1 MNKISKSVL
10 FILAVFLFTVLCT
23 LSCKK
28 ENSGASAADEEN
40 ASLSASESNAE
51 AEFVFNDVFDNVMG
65 VNNDVGMQGTGVF
78 GRIMNGNTAGER
90 PLSCFMVTVT
100 QLAAP
105 NVFPLQIII
114 DFGAGCEGKDGHVRK
129 GKIIA
134 TYSGRLIVP
143 GKSAVVS
150 FDGFYIDS
158 IGVEGTE
165 TIANTAIAG
174 NRQFTIDVTNA
185 KLSKL
190 NGNYT
195 AWNNHKVITQT
206 DGLNTPDFALD
217 DVFTI
222 EGNASGQ
229 LKKGDLLATWQSEIE
244 TPLIKKF
251 LCRWIVQGKIKTTL
265 GASTANSKWVAE
277 LDYGS
282 GACDGHASVT
292 INGTTHEI
300 SLH

>member
-1 MNKISKSVL
+1 MNLISNPVR
-10 FILAVFLFTVLCT
+10 FILTVFLFTL
-23 LSCKK
+23 LSFLACKK
-28 ENSGASAADEEN
+28 ENSGASPADEEN

-78 GRIMNGNTAGER
+78 GRIMNGSTAEER
-90 PLSCFMVTVT
+90 PLSCFTVSIT

-114 DFGAGCEGKDGHVRK
+114 DFGPGCQGKDGHVRK

-143 GKSAVVS
+143 GKSAVVT
-150 FDGFYIDS
+150 FDEFSIDS
-158 IGVEGTE
+158 IDVEGTE
-165 TIANTAIAG
+165 TIANTTAAG
-174 NRQFTIDVTNA
+174 NRQFTIDVANA
-185 KLSKL
+185 KLSRP

-195 AWNNHKVITQT
+195 AWHNHKVITQT

-244 TPLIKKF
+244 TPLVKKF
-251 LCRWIVQGKIKTTL
+251 LCRWIIQGKIKTIL
-265 GASTANSKWVAE
+265 GASAANSQWVAE

-282 GACDGHASVT
+282 GTCDGHAT
-292 INGTTHEI
+292 IIINGVTHEI

>member
-1 MNKISKSVL
+1 MNLISKPARFL
-10 FILAVFLFTVLCT
+10 ITLILFTVLSIF
-23 LSCKK
+23 SCKK
-28 ENSGASAADEEN
+28 ENSGVSADDQEN
-40 ASLSASESNAE
+40 ASLSAAESNAE

-78 GRIMNGNTAGER
+78 GRIMNSNGENER
-90 PLSCFMVTVT
+90 PLSCFTVAIK

-105 NVFPLQIII
+105 ATFPLQIII

-134 TYSGRLIVP
+134 EYTGRLIVP
-143 GKSAVVS
+143 GKSASVT

-158 IGVEGTE
+158 IKVEGTE
-165 TIANTAIAG
+165 TISNTSAAD
-174 NRQFTIDVTNA
+174 NRQFTIDVSGA
-185 KLSKL
+185 KLSKP

-195 AWNNHKVITQT
+195 AWNNHKVITET

-222 EGNASGQ
+222 EGNSSGQ
-229 LKKGDLLATWQSEIE
+229 LKKQDLLATWQSEIE
-244 TPLIKKF
+244 SPLVKKF

-265 GASTANSKWVAE
+265 GASSANNQWVAE
-277 LDYGS
+277 LDYGN
-282 GACDGHASVT
+282 GACDGKATVT
-292 INGTTHEI
+292 INGSTQEI